1 MRNEG
6 ELLAE
11 EINSTRKKLWDDRVV
26 EWIAVSE
33 DFSKEER
40 EKRVQELYR
49 LRAKLAV
56 SLNDRILV

>member
-11 EINSTRKKLWDDRVV
+11 EINSTRKKLWDDRVF